1 MAHIEKR
8 TRKGR
13 VTYRARYRD
22 PPDGRRLESSTAGW
36 MPSAS

>member
-22 PPDGRRLESSTAGW
+22 PTGGDVSLLV
-36 MPSAS
+36 